1 MTTQFNKNNLSAEI
15 NKVLPEIEK
24 KQNGRPNIDHLIKK
38 ILTERREANKKNFL
52 SIIVV
57 VITICIITFYVNN
70 S

>member
-38 ILTERREANKKNFL
+38 ILTERREANKKNLL
-52 SIIVV
+52 SITVV
-57 VITICIITFYVNN
+57 VIAICIITFYINN

>member
-1 MTTQFNKNNLSAEI
+1 MTTQFNKNNLSAKI

-52 SIIVV
+52 SIAVV
-57 VITICIITFYVNN
+57 VIAICIITFYINN

>member
-15 NKVLPEIEK
+15 NKVLPETEK

-38 ILTERREANKKNFL
+38 ILTERREANKKNLL
-52 SIIVV
+52 SITVV
-57 VITICIITFYVNN
+57 VIAICIITFYINN

>member
-1 MTTQFNKNNLSAEI
+1 MTTQFNKSNLSAEI

-52 SIIVV
+52 SITVV
-57 VITICIITFYVNN
+57 VIAICIITFYINN

>member
-38 ILTERREANKKNFL
+38 ILNERRKQHRKNFL
-52 SIIVV
+52 IFSVIVLV
-57 VITICIITFYVNN
+57 AVGSMAISVIY
-70 S
+70 

>member
-52 SIIVV
+52 SITVV
-57 VITICIITFYVNN
+57 VIAICIITFYINN

>member
-38 ILTERREANKKNFL
+38 ILTERREANKKNLL
-52 SIIVV
+52 SIAVV
-57 VITICIITFYVNN
+57 VIAICIITFYINN

>member
-38 ILTERREANKKNFL
+38 ILIERRKRQKKNLFTSAAFL
-52 SIIVV
+52 LIFATFIAISI
-57 VITICIITFYVNN
+57 YN
-70 S
+70 